1 MPNLNKVMLMG
12 NLTRDPELRYLPSNT
27 PVVNFG
33 VATNRRWTDRQSN
46 EKREETT
53 FVDVSAFGRTAEVIN
68 QYFKK
73 GRPIFVEG
81 RLRFEQWQDQS
92 GNNRNRLTVVC
103 EQFEFVGGRG
113 EDDDGGGGGGNY
125 GGGGGNYGNSGEGGY
140 GGGGGGRQQNQAP
153 PPPVDEPPPMPEED
167 IPF

>member
-113 EDDDGGGGGGNY
+113 DDDD
-125 GGGGGNYGNSGEGGY
+125 GGGGNYGNSGGNY
-140 GGGGGGRQQNQAP
+140 GGGSNYGGGGRQQNQAP
-153 PPPVDEPPPMPEED
+153 PTSDEPPPLPEED